1 MNFNVEH
8 FLLNRWTRPD
18 LREKTGMVVIE
29 MDLPTGYIV
38 MNNHLREYV
47 QSGVVPT
54 LNRAEFYDKK
64 IVFYLDYVS
73 MQI

>member
-1 MNFNVEH
+1 
-8 FLLNRWTRPD
+8 
-18 LREKTGMVVIE
+18 